1 MAGSDTE
8 HGPPQPATAP
18 DACSV
23 VWEHGGAS
31 AYGTAAVARFFV
43 ALEQPGP
50 WGRNALRESHLGAEL
65 GGDLEARCAERG
77 GRFVLLRRPGSHP
90 DTGGPATVLVAYA
103 GRPGTEAWLLRACLD
118 DPHALRE
125 LDWEGLAGGDQH
137 AVAASLPGAEDAPP
151 ALLVCTNGRRD
162 VCCATRGRPVAQG
175 AGARFP
181 ERVWESSHTGGHRF
195 APTGV
200 LLPWGQ
206 TYARLGTEL
215 AVSVLEASLVG
226 RTPRAAIGPAHDR
239 GRSPLP
245 SVAQFAESS
254 VRARLGE
261 ESLSALWA
269 EPGDEGTRAAAGTV
283 ADGDSQDVVVRH
295 RDGRGWVVTVSREST
310 GESWP
315 ESCGKAAV
323 PVLAYAARRVRE
335 LPAHQGLG

>member
-1 MAGSDTE
+1 
-8 HGPPQPATAP
+8 
-18 DACSV
+18 V

-31 AYGTAAVARFFV
+31 AYGTAAVAGFFV

-65 GGDLEARCAERG
+65 GGDLEERCAERG

-103 GRPGTEAWLLRACLD
+103 GRPGVEAWLLRACLE
-118 DPHALRE
+118 DPRRLLD
-125 LDWEGLAGGDQH
+125 LDWEGLAMGDRD
-137 AVAASLPGAEDAPP
+137 AVATSLPGAEDAPP

-162 VCCATRGRPVAQG
+162 VCCATRGRPVAQW
-175 AGARFP
+175 AGAQFP
-181 ERVWESSHTGGHRF
+181 HRVWESSHTGGHRF

-206 TYARLGTEL
+206 TYARLHTEL
-215 AVSVLEASLVG
+215 AASVLETSLTG
-226 RTPRAAIGPAHDR
+226 RTPPAAIGPAHDR

-245 SVAQFAESS
+245 AVAQFAESS
-254 VRARLGE
+254 IRARLGE

-269 EPGDEGTRAAAGTV
+269 EPGDAAAGAAGSAAAG
-283 ADGDSQDVVVRH
+283 ADTQDVVVRH
-295 RDGRGWVVTVSREST
+295 RDGRRWAVTVSQEST
-310 GESWP
+310 GDSWP

-323 PVLAYAARRVRE
+323 PVLAYAARLVRE
-335 LPAHQGLG
+335 LPAHHGLG

>member
-1 MAGSDTE
+1 MAGDDTT

-65 GGDLEARCAERG
+65 GGELEERCAARG

-90 DTGGPATVLVAYA
+90 DTGGPASVLVAYA
-103 GRPGTEAWLLRACLD
+103 GRPDTQAWLLRACLA
-118 DPHALRE
+118 DPGRLLA
-125 LDWEGLAGGDQH
+125 LDWAGLARGDRD
-137 AVAASLPGAEDAPP
+137 AVAESLPGAEDAPP

-162 VCCATRGRPVAQG
+162 ICCATRGRPVAQA
-175 AGARFP
+175 AGLRFP
-181 ERVWESSHTGGHRF
+181 DRVWESSHTGGHRF

-206 TYARLGTEL
+206 TYARLDPEL
-215 AVSVLEASLVG
+215 AVSALESSLSG
-226 RTPRAAIGPAHDR
+226 RTPLSALGPVHDR
-239 GRSPLP
+239 GRSPLEP
-245 SVAQFAESS
+245 AAQFAES
-254 VRARLGE
+254 VIRTRLGE
-261 ESLSALWA
+261 DVVGALWA
-269 EPGDEGTRAAAGTV
+269 EPGDAAM
-283 ADGDSQDVVVRH
+283 GDDTQDVHVRH
-295 RDGRGWVVTVSREST
+295 RDGRHWLVTVSREST

-323 PVLAYAARRVRE
+323 PVLTFTARVVRE
-335 LPAHQGLG
+335 VSAHHGLG